1 MGPLTTA
8 APSTSAAA
16 GSGSPTTHQGGSATG
31 SGTVWYNAP
40 AQQATGTPFKIGVM
54 CLCAQLQQPA
64 ELTTNTLD
72 AWASWQNAH
81 GGINGHPVQLIV
93 KQDPGNPGRGSQRGK
108 DLVSQHVVAII
119 DSDSEDDAAW
129 FSYIKGQ
136 PVAIFPTGFNSLEMA
151 ASTDT
156 FQTSVSQFY
165 LFAEIMTA
173 AQKVGGHKMAVLY
186 CAENPACKQT
196 VAPLQ
201 AAGKQYG
208 IPVVFNAPVLA
219 SAPNYTAQCLA
230 AKAAG
235 ADVMFIA
242 DGPAPTLAV
251 ASSCAQQGYTPH
263 QVSDEAAY
271 SQQMAGK
278 PGWDGFLGSQDNIPF
293 FVTSTPGSK
302 AMHDALQKYQPACC
316 LAAVQRPGAH
326 PVEHRPADRP
336 GRPGGRGRADQPADR
351 HGAGQRHLHH
361 AHHRPGRHD
370 LPADLRA
377 GSGESEALLVLG
389 RHQGRPVVPAVRAD
403 HDLRPAQQGLTPA
416 GSPATPGGGSE
427 DPPPRVQGAERLAVK
442 AMNISRGGLATL
454 NVHSGSES
462 NHSRFTVAA

>member
-1 MGPLTTA
+1 
-8 APSTSAAA
+8 
-16 GSGSPTTHQGGSATG
+16 
-31 SGTVWYNAP
+31 
-40 AQQATGTPFKIGVM
+40 M
-54 CLCAQLQQPA
+54 CLCAQLGQPA

-93 KQDPGNPGRGSQRGK
+93 KQDPGNPGVALNEVK

-129 FSYIKGQ
+129 FAYIKKQ

-151 ASTDT
+151 ASTNI
-156 FQTSVSQFY
+156 FQTSVSQYY
-165 LFAEIMTA
+165 LFAEIMLA

-201 AAGKQYG
+201 AAGKQFN
-208 IPVVFNAPVLA
+208 IPVVFNAPVLT

-230 AKAAG
+230 AKEAG

-242 DGPAPTLAV
+242 DGPAVTTLRWRR
-251 ASSCAQQGYTPH
+251 SCAQQGYTPH

-278 PGWDGFLGSQDNIPF
+278 PGWDGFLGTQDNIPF

-302 AMHDALQKYQPACC
+302 TMHDALQQVSAVRAG
-316 LAAVQRPGAH
+316 LAPVQRPGAH

-336 GRPGGRGRADQPADR
+336 GRPGGGGAPTRSRRYRGPADGN
-351 HGAGQRHLHH
+351 GAGRRALHH
-361 AHHRPGRHD
+361 AHHRPGGHD
-370 LPADLRA
+370 LPADVRA
-377 GSGESEALLVLG
+377 GSTEPEALLVLG
-389 RHQGRPVVPAVRAD
+389 RHQERPVGPAVRAD
-403 HDLRPAQQGLTPA
+403 HDLRPAQQGLTLVVIPA
-416 GSPATPGGGSE
+416 SPGGGSG
-427 DPPPRVQGAERLAVK
+427 PAPSSP
-442 AMNISRGGLATL
+442 ISAQSASL
-454 NVHSGSES
+454 
-462 NHSRFTVAA
+462 

>member
-1 MGPLTTA
+1 MSIANGRRSTLLWASFVAAVAVMAGACGSSSKSSTSVTTPGGSATTA

-31 SGTVWYNAP
+31 SGTVWYDAA

-93 KQDPGNPGRGSQRGK
+93 KQDPGNPGVALNEVK

-129 FSYIKGQ
+129 FAYIKKQ

-201 AAGKQYG
+201 AAGKQFN

-230 AKAAG
+230 AQAAG

-278 PGWDGFLGSQDNIPF
+278 PGWDGFLGTQDNIPF
-293 FVTSTPGSK
+293 FVTSTPGAK
-302 AMHDALQKYQPACC
+302 AMHDAFQKYQPSV
-316 LAAVQRPGAH
+316 LASPQYSALGPILWNTGLLIAQGAQ
-326 PVEHRPADRP
+326 V
-336 GRPGGRGRADQPADR
+336 GGVGSTNPLTGTALVNGIYTMHTTDLGGMTYPLTFVRGQVNQK
-351 HGAGQRHLHH
+351 HCWYWAGIKNGQW
-361 AHHRPGRHD
+361 D
-370 LPADLRA
+370 LPF
-377 GSGESEALLVLG
+377 
-389 RHQGRPVVPAVRAD
+389 
-403 HDLRPAQQGLTPA
+403 GLTTTCAP
-416 GSPATPGGGSE
+416 
-427 DPPPRVQGAERLAVK
+427 LNK
-442 AMNISRGGLATL
+442 A
-454 NVHSGSES
+454 
-462 NHSRFTVAA
+462 

>member
-1 MGPLTTA
+1 MSIANGRRSTLLWASFVAVVAVLAGACGSSSKSSTSVTTPGGSATTA
-8 APSTSAAA
+8 APHPAPLRARAVQPPPGGTS
-16 GSGSPTTHQGGSATG
+16 TG

-54 CLCAQLQQPA
+54 CVCAQLGQPA

-81 GGINGHPVQLIV
+81 GGINGHSVQLIV
-93 KQDPGNPGRGSQRGK
+93 KQDPGNPGVALNEVK

-129 FSYIKGQ
+129 FAYIKKQ
-136 PVAIFPTGFNSLEMA
+136 PVAVFPTGFNSLEMA

-201 AAGKQYG
+201 AAGKQFN
-208 IPVVFNAPVLA
+208 IPVVFNAPVLT

-251 ASSCAQQGYTPH
+251 ASSCAQQGYRPTRCPTKRPTRSRWPASR
-263 QVSDEAAY
+263 VGTASSA
-271 SQQMAGK
+271 
-278 PGWDGFLGSQDNIPF
+278 PRT
-293 FVTSTPGSK
+293 TSRS
-302 AMHDALQKYQPACC
+302 
-316 LAAVQRPGAH
+316 
-326 PVEHRPADRP
+326 
-336 GRPGGRGRADQPADR
+336 
-351 HGAGQRHLHH
+351 
-361 AHHRPGRHD
+361 
-370 LPADLRA
+370 
-377 GSGESEALLVLG
+377 S
-389 RHQGRPVVPAVRAD
+389 
-403 HDLRPAQQGLTPA
+403 
-416 GSPATPGGGSE
+416 
-427 DPPPRVQGAERLAVK
+427 
-442 AMNISRGGLATL
+442 
-454 NVHSGSES
+454 
-462 NHSRFTVAA
+462 

>member
-1 MGPLTTA
+1 MIKTKGRKSTVLLASFMSAVAIIAGACSSSSKSSTSATTSATTAPASTA
-8 APSTSAAA
+8 APS
-16 GSGSPTTHQGGSATG
+16 SGSPTTHQGGSATG

-54 CLCAQLQQPA
+54 CLCAQLGQPA

-81 GGINGHPVQLIV
+81 GGINGHSVQLIV
-93 KQDPGNPGRGSQRGK
+93 KQDPGNPGVALNEVQ

-129 FSYIKGQ
+129 FAYIKKQ
-136 PVAIFPTGFNSLEMA
+136 PVAVFPTGFNSLEMA
-151 ASTDT
+151 SSTNI
-156 FQTSVSQFY
+156 FQTSVSQYY
-165 LFAEIMTA
+165 LFSEIMLA

-201 AAGKQYG
+201 AAGKQFN
-208 IPVVFNAPVLA
+208 IPVVFNAPVLT

-230 AKAAG
+230 AKEAG

-242 DGPAPTLAV
+242 DGPAVTIAV
-251 ASSCAQQGYTPH
+251 AGSCAQQGYTPH

-278 PGWDGFLGSQDNIPF
+278 PGWDGFLGTQDNIPF

-302 AMHDALQKYQPACC
+302 TMHAALQQYQPSVLSSPQYSA
-316 LAAVQRPGAH
+316 LGPILWNTGLLIAQGAQAGGVGATNPVPPVTAAPLTGTALVDGLYTMH
-326 PVEHRPADRP
+326 TTDL
-336 GRPGGRGRADQPADR
+336 GGMTYPLTFVRGQLNQK
-351 HGAGQRHLHH
+351 HCWYWAGIKNGQW
-361 AHHRPGRHD
+361 D
-370 LPADLRA
+370 LPF
-377 GSGESEALLVLG
+377 
-389 RHQGRPVVPAVRAD
+389 
-403 HDLRPAQQGLTPA
+403 GLTTTCAP
-416 GSPATPGGGSE
+416 
-427 DPPPRVQGAERLAVK
+427 LNK
-442 AMNISRGGLATL
+442 A
-454 NVHSGSES
+454 
-462 NHSRFTVAA
+462 

>member
-1 MGPLTTA
+1 VTKAKGRKPTLLLASFIGAVAVIAGACSSSTKSSTSATTSATTA
-8 APSTSAAA
+8 APSSSTAAPN
-16 GSGSPTTHQGGSATG
+16 SGSPTTHQGGSATG

-40 AQQATGTPFKIGVM
+40 EQQATGTPFKIGVM

-64 ELTTNTLD
+64 ELTTNTLN

-93 KQDPGNPGRGSQRGK
+93 KQDPGNPGVALNEVK

-129 FSYIKGQ
+129 FSYIKKQ

-165 LFAEIMTA
+165 LFAEIMLA

-263 QVSDEAAY
+263 QVSDEGAY
-271 SQQMAGK
+271 NQSFAGK
-278 PGWDGFLGSQDNIPF
+278 AGWDGFLGSQDVIPF

-302 AMHDALQKYQPACC
+302 LMQDTIAQYAPGVLTNAQWNVTNEFPWTLGLLINQAAKAGGVGTTQPLTGTALTNAMYQLHTTTLNGMTPT
-316 LAAVQRPGAH
+316 LTFT
-326 PVEHRPADRP
+326 
-336 GRPGGRGRADQPADR
+336 RGQVNQP
-351 HGAGQRHLHH
+351 HCWFWAGIEN
-361 AHHRPGRHD
+361 GKWY
-370 LPADLRA
+370 LPY
-377 GSGESEALLVLG
+377 
-389 RHQGRPVVPAVRAD
+389 
-403 HDLRPAQQGLTPA
+403 GLTTTCA
-416 GSPATPGGGSE
+416 ATNPTS
-427 DPPPRVQGAERLAVK
+427 
-442 AMNISRGGLATL
+442 
-454 NVHSGSES
+454 
-462 NHSRFTVAA
+462 